1 MSWAAATASKT
12 QQPATIRTS
21 APKPPPSN
29 EYINQYKPSQ
39 VVIRAMKDKQPFV
52 GLTANV
58 IVERVNIA
66 LEEVKAVVDKQQVR
80 IKAAHVIPS
89 GDI

>member
-1 MSWAAATASKT
+1 
-12 QQPATIRTS
+12 
-21 APKPPPSN
+21 
-29 EYINQYKPSQ
+29 
-39 VVIRAMKDKQPFV
+39 MKDKQPFV